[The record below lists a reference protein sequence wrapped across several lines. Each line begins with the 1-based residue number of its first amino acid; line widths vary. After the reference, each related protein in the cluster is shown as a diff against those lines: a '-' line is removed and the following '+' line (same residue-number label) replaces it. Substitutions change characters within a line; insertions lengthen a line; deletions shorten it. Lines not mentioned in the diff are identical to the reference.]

1 MDINKLMQQAQAM
14 QKKIEETTNA
24 INEKEFTGEA
34 SNGLVKI
41 TINGEYT
48 TLNVDIDP
56 SVVVVEDKDMLQDL
70 IMIAFNNAKEK
81 VDECKK
87 EQLGSM
93 ASALNLPLK

>member
-14 QKKIEETTNA
+14 QKQIEDTTNA
-24 INEKEFTGEA
+24 INEKEFEAEA

-48 TLNVDIDP
+48 VLNIDIDP
-56 SVVVVEDKDMLQDL
+56 SIIVAEDKDILQDL

-93 ASALNLPLK
+93 ASALNLPF

>member
-14 QKKIEETTNA
+14 QKQIEDTTNA
-24 INEKEFTGEA
+24 INEKEFEAEA

-48 TLNVDIDP
+48 VLNVEIDP
-56 SVVVVEDKDMLQDL
+56 SIIVAEDKEMLQDL

-93 ASALNLPLK
+93 ASALNLPF

>member
-1 MDINKLMQQAQAM
+1 MQQAQAM
-14 QKKIEETTNA
+14 QKQIEDTTNA
-24 INEKEFTGEA
+24 INEKEFEAEA

-48 TLNVDIDP
+48 VLNIDIDP
-56 SVVVVEDKDMLQDL
+56 SIIVAEDKDILQDL

-93 ASALNLPLK
+93 ASALNLPF